1 MIWVFASG
9 LFLLALALPVPGD
22 WLWLN
27 RPGLRWRLSQA
38 GLALTC
44 IALVIGDFNARA
56 AVFITVFVVL
66 GIVIAELLFWLEGG
80 RFTPERMR
88 AGFRWFFLASGP
100 GNPPVR
106 GGFIGLGV
114 VMLVLVAM
122 LLVVRPVVR
131 TAVGLD
137 SEQARDE
144 PFATVEFIGEGTT
157 A

>member
-1 MIWVFASG
+1 MIWVFALG
-9 LFLLALALPVPGD
+9 LLCIALALPVPGD

-27 RPGLRWRLSQA
+27 RPGLRWRLSQV
-38 GLALTC
+38 GLACCC
-44 IALVIGDFNARA
+44 IALVFGDFNARA

-66 GIVIAELLFWLEGG
+66 AIVIAELLFWLEGG
-80 RFTPERMR
+80 RFTPDRIR
-88 AGFRWFFLASGP
+88 AGFRWFFFASGP

-114 VMLVLVAM
+114 VTLVLIAV

-137 SEQARDE
+137 APEDPYAVH
-144 PFATVEFIGEGTT
+144 AFIAGRVS